1 MPKDATI
8 IEIQTVIEI
17 FSFKNKKPKRAVING
32 IDAKQSN
39 VIAAVV
45 LVIDHIKVIMAV
57 ASPAAP
63 KIPDNPIFK

>member
-45 LVIDHIKVIMAV
+45 FVIDQIKVIIAV
-57 ASPAAP
+57 P
-63 KIPDNPIFK
+63 NPIPPIVPETPTLK